1 MMCLRD
7 QNTHLMNVR
16 AEGGSGGVARAPS
29 FESPIKVVLSSLN
42 YAQSLGVVSN
52 THTQKYCFM
61 QLLKFLFSILLL
73 TKTAPVSSLFS
84 PNLCMRTNS
93 GTCACMYFSQ

>member
-16 AEGGSGGVARAPS
+16 AEGGRGGVARAPS

-42 YAQSLGVVSN
+42 YAESRGLVSN
-52 THTQKYCFM
+52 THTHAE
-61 QLLKFLFSILLL
+61 LLL
-73 TKTAPVSSLFS
+73 YTVIEVLFPS
-84 PNLCMRTNS
+84 FFDQDRFCIL
-93 GTCACMYFSQ
+93 ALQF